1 MKKYIFSLAV
11 VSAIFGLALLTAQA
25 NDTPG
30 RKIIVFSGALN
41 QTAQD
46 EIIARVG
53 GTKLKNLDIIGA
65 KSVWLPSKASEKAL
79 AHHPG
84 ILRIDDDIL
93 VSVAGKP
100 GPAPQPSESLPWG
113 IDQIDA
119 ELAWSTTTGSGIK
132 VGIIDTGIDKFHP
145 DLIDNIKG
153 GINFVI
159 QKGIVSPTQWNDDN
173 GHGTHVAGTVAAVN
187 NTIGVIGAA
196 PQSNLY
202 AIKVLDKRG
211 SGYLSDVIAGIQW
224 ATANGIQVINMSLG
238 TSSNIQSFH
247 DAVIA
252 AKNAGIIVVAAA
264 GNSGGS
270 VNYPAAYP
278 EAIAVSAIDNAET
291 IAYWSSRGPEVDLAA
306 PGVSIYSTYK
316 GSSYATLSGTSMA
329 SPHVA
334 GAAALVLTTPIS
346 SAYDAN
352 SNGLWEP
359 SEVQNKLQ
367 TTAKDLGGS
376 GYDLLY
382 GWGLVDAAAAVR

>member
-53 GTKLKNLDIIGA
+53 GKKLKNLDIIGA

-84 ILRIDDDIL
+84 ILRIDDDVL
-93 VSVAGKP
+93 VSVAGKQ

-173 GHGTHVAGTVAAVN
+173 GHGTHVAGTVAAVD
-187 NTIGVIGAA
+187 NTIGVIGVA
-196 PQSNLY
+196 PQASLL
-202 AIKVLDKRG
+202 AAKVLDRTG
-211 SGYLSDVIAGIQW
+211 SGYLSGVIAGIDYCVSSG
-224 ATANGIQVINMSLG
+224 ADVISMSLG
-238 TSSNIQSFH
+238 TSSDVQAMH
-247 DAVIA
+247 DAVDA
-252 AKNAGIIVVAAA
+252 AYAQGVLLVAAA
-264 GNSGGS
+264 GNDYGGAVS
-270 VNYPAAYP
+270 YPAAYSSV
-278 EAIAVSAIDNAET
+278 IAVSATDSTDAL
-291 IAYWSSRGPEVDLAA
+291 ASFSSVGPEVELAA
-306 PGVSIYSTYK
+306 PGVSVLSTWK
-316 GSSYATLSGTSMA
+316 GG
-329 SPHVA
+329 
-334 GAAALVLTTPIS
+334 
-346 SAYDAN
+346 
-352 SNGLWEP
+352 
-359 SEVQNKLQ
+359 
-367 TTAKDLGGS
+367 
-376 GYDLLY
+376 
-382 GWGLVDAAAAVR
+382 